1 MPRAI
6 AIDEDFSGRRRA
18 KRNDDKSPRHFLLAM
33 LLRSP
38 KDSVAIFVATAVVAA
53 IIINAMFLQ
62 SGRHPS
68 PLFAP
73 AVPFVSA
80 APQDASPMPR
90 PRPVDADAK
99 PADTAKAA
107 AVAPAVTNPKPI
119 SSTGAVAHSDPVGD
133 LIANSRR
140 TSAVQR
146 TLAEYGYAQLK
157 PTGVMNAET
166 QAAIAKFERERKLP
180 VDGQMSDR
188 LLRELAVLSGHPI
201 DN

>member
-1 MPRAI
+1 MPKAI
-6 AIDEDFSGRRRA
+6 AINEDFSGRKRA
-18 KRNDDKSPRHFLLAM
+18 KRSDDKSPRHFVLAM
-33 LLRSP
+33 LLHSP
-38 KDSVAIFVATAVVAA
+38 KDTVAGFLATALVAA

-80 APQDASPMPR
+80 PPQDDASPMPR
-90 PRPVDADAK
+90 PRPADASAK
-99 PADTAKAA
+99 PADAAKTA
-107 AVAPAVTNPKPI
+107 AVPPAMTSPKPI
-119 SSTGAVAHSDPVGD
+119 ANSNMVAHSDPVGD
-133 LIANSRR
+133 LITNSRR
-140 TSAVQR
+140 ISAVQR

-180 VDGQMSDR
+180 VTGQMSDR

-201 DN
+201 E